1 MQPGGSNTAL
11 GPGPP
16 GLTCKVH
23 SGFIL
28 LLLGW
33 LRGPAAGAVTGPAL
47 SGALVLRFNAEVT
60 VLTFL
65 VILSWNLCFV
75 SDIRRA
81 GLGLPPR
88 ASVGW
93 SWAAASP
100 LCGDPAQ

>member
-1 MQPGGSNTAL
+1 MQPGRSNTAL

-47 SGALVLRFNAEVT
+47 SGALFLRFNAEVT

-65 VILSWNLCFV
+65 VILVLEFMFCK
-75 SDIRRA
+75 
-81 GLGLPPR
+81 
-88 ASVGW
+88 
-93 SWAAASP
+93 
-100 LCGDPAQ
+100 